1 MKTKQRVGFCWIFG
15 AFCFALSS
23 LLLANTDQQMKE
35 DFGRVKSGSLFL
47 SGQQRKQF
55 APMLNTDVQLQ
66 VTGMIV
72 RATVTQ
78 HFQNPGSEWVEGTY
92 LFPLPNDAAVDHM
105 RLRIGERIIE
115 GVIKEK
121 TEARRAYRQAKREGK
136 RASLLTQ
143 QRPNLF
149 TVSVANIGPNETV
162 RVEIEYQHT
171 VRLDSGEFS
180 LRFPMTLTPRYIPG
194 QPLLDEHGL
203 PQRTGPGASPN
214 TGQVLDA
221 SHITPSFGRNGE
233 NSNPINITVDL
244 MSGFALSEL
253 ESLHH
258 QIDQQKT
265 DRQRYRVS
273 LNSTEHDANRDF
285 VLRWRAAVASEPYVG
300 TYTQKWRDAYYSL
313 LMVTPQMETPSNPGE
328 SVLPRDLVFVIDT
341 SGSMGGESIRQAK
354 RALVMAIKRLQ
365 PQDRF
370 NLIQFNSNTRSL
382 FPDVQPATQAM
393 RARAISYA
401 KALSAGGGTEMYS
414 AIDSALTQ
422 RYAALETGQPER
434 LRQIV
439 FLTDGAVGNEQQLF
453 ELIKQKLD
461 NSRLFTIGIGSAP
474 NSYFMSKAAEFGRGS
489 FTHIGSMKMVA
500 ERMTGLFRKLEA
512 PVLTGLEVELPQT
525 GMVELYPQ
533 RIPDLYQGEP
543 VVVAIKTEKRPQQ
556 LFLSGGS
563 AAGEFQRTLDLHR
576 SEQRDGVNVLWARR
590 KTAALIDQYPV
601 TYEPHKKE
609 ALKQAVIDLSL
620 EHHLVSRFTSLVAVD
635 KTPARRPSEPLSEHR
650 LKNNRPAGSQFGLPQ
665 TATDG
670 MLHIIIG
677 LAVGLLGLL
686 LRVRL
691 NPSARHEW

>member
-1 MKTKQRVGFCWIFG
+1 MKTKQRMGFCWILG

-23 LLLANTDQQMKE
+23 LLLANADQQMKE
-35 DFGRVKSGSLFL
+35 DFGRVKSGSLYL
-47 SGQQRKQF
+47 SGQQGKQF

-92 LFPLPNDAAVDHM
+92 LFPLPDDAAVDHM
-105 RLRIGERIIE
+105 RLRVGERIIE
-115 GVIKEK
+115 GVIKDK
-121 TEARRAYRQAKREGK
+121 AEARRAYRQAKREGK

-143 QRPNLF
+143 ERPNLF

-194 QPLLDEHGL
+194 KPLLDEHGL
-203 PQRTGPGASPN
+203 PQRTGPGTSPN
-214 TGQVLDA
+214 TGQVSDA
-221 SHITPSFGRNGE
+221 SHITPSFSRLGE

-244 MSGFALSEL
+244 MSGFALSKL
-253 ESLHH
+253 ESLYH

-265 DRQRYRVS
+265 ERKRYRVT

-285 VLRWRAAVASEPYVG
+285 VLRWRAAAVGEPYVG
-300 TYTQKWRDAYYSL
+300 LYTQKWRDAYYSL
-313 LMVTPQMETPSNPGE
+313 LMVTPQMETPSKPGD
-328 SVLPRDLVFVIDT
+328 SALPRDLVFVIDT

-382 FPDVQPATQAM
+382 FPEVQPATQAM

-401 KALSAGGGTEMYS
+401 KGLSAGGGTEMYS
-414 AIDSALTQ
+414 AIDTALTQ

-500 ERMTGLFRKLEA
+500 ERMTELFRKLEA
-512 PVLTGLEVELPQT
+512 PTLTNLEVNLVQAGLAER
-525 GMVELYPQ
+525 YPQ

-543 VVVAIKTEKRPQQ
+543 VMVVMKTETPPRGIS
-556 LFLSGGS
+556 LTG
-563 AAGEFQRTLDLHR
+563 AGVEGVFERILDLHH
-576 SEQRDGVNVLWARR
+576 SEPREGINVLWARR
-590 KTAALIDQYPV
+590 KTAALMNQYLV
-601 TYEPHKKE
+601 THEPIKKD
-609 ALKQAVIDLSL
+609 ALRQTVVELSL
-620 EHHLVSRFTSLVAVD
+620 QHHLVSRFTSLVAVD
-635 KTPARRPSEPLSEHR
+635 QTPARRPSEPLSSHI
-650 LKNNRPAGSQFGLPQ
+650 LKSNLPAGSQLGLPQ

-677 LAVGLLGLL
+677 LAVGLLMLW

-691 NPSARHEW
+691 NPSARHE